1 MFCTILAQFFQIYFD
16 WSYFYFIS
24 SSSPKG
30 FSNEE
35 STIGLI
41 SDDDELEDRSFDRSV
56 MNNQDFPLSSSFN
69 NMYKKNG
76 LHIEEGQI
84 GR

>member
-1 MFCTILAQFFQIYFD
+1 MKNNIIIFSIL
-16 WSYFYFIS
+16 
-24 SSSPKG
+24 KV
-30 FSNEE
+30 
-35 STIGLI
+35 
-41 SDDDELEDRSFDRSV
+41 SDEDELEDRSFDRSV
-56 MNNQDFPLSSSFN
+56 MNNQDFPLSSSFS

>member
-1 MFCTILAQFFQIYFD
+1 MKINRKFKDIFRIEM
-16 WSYFYFIS
+16 YFYKYIKNYFF
-24 SSSPKG
+24 KV
-30 FSNEE
+30 
-35 STIGLI
+35 
-41 SDDDELEDRSFDRSV
+41 SDEDELENLSFERSI
-56 MNNQDFPLSSSFN
+56 MNNEDFPLSTSFN

>member
-1 MFCTILAQFFQIYFD
+1 MKSNNIIFLIL
-16 WSYFYFIS
+16 
-24 SSSPKG
+24 KV
-30 FSNEE
+30 
-35 STIGLI
+35 
-41 SDDDELEDRSFDRSV
+41 SDEDELEDRSFDRSV
-56 MNNQDFPLSSSFN
+56 MNNQDFPLSSSFS

>member
-1 MFCTILAQFFQIYFD
+1 MKWIVILLLF
-16 WSYFYFIS
+16 
-24 SSSPKG
+24 
-30 FSNEE
+30 
-35 STIGLI
+35 LI
-41 SDDDELEDRSFDRSV
+41 LKVSDEDELEDRSFDRSV
-56 MNNQDFPLSSSFN
+56 MNNQDFPLSSSFS